1 MRRLASVF
9 SSKRR
14 EDEAKRSRKASK
26 MVPNDYSSLA
36 HQHLLVLSKNAL
48 VPQLSLPPFVQHNT
62 GLLFPRSVNRPAFLP
77 PPTNTRVTMLRAHL
91 IVQLTNSDHDLGSIL
106 PFGHNP
112 PPFPLS
118 PPPPSFPDASRPT
131 NVSKIFPASPGI
143 RRWIA
148 RPCFEDRY
156 VVYLPS
162 PTGVDIRPVSA
173 AAMAIAALEFS
184 EHLDAMADPDFDH
197 HTHPESSC
205 HASDPDPPPSGM
217 SLFFCSSSL
226 ASQISFLSSLI
237 PQFLHPVTLALAK
250 RT

>member
-1 MRRLASVF
+1 MAPKDYAS
-9 SSKRR
+9 R
-14 EDEAKRSRKASK
+14 
-26 MVPNDYSSLA
+26 A

-48 VPQLSLPPFVQHNT
+48 VPQLSLPPFVQHNL
-62 GLLFPRSVNRPAFLP
+62 GPLFPRSVNRPALLP
-77 PPTNTRVTMLRAHL
+77 PPTSTRATMLRTHL
-91 IVQLTNSDHDLGSIL
+91 IVQLTNSDFGLDAIL

-112 PPFPLS
+112 PPPPLS
-118 PPPPSFPDASRPT
+118 PPPPSFPDVSCPT
-131 NVSKIFPASPGI
+131 NASKIFPASPGI

-162 PTGVDIRPVSA
+162 PSGVDIRPVSA

-184 EHLDAMADPDFDH
+184 EHLDAMADPDFDQQ
-197 HTHPESSC
+197 TRPESSS

-217 SLFFCSSSL
+217 FFFFCSSSL

-237 PQFLHPVTLALAK
+237 PQFLYPVTLAFAK